1 MFSDALVLRAASTAN
16 VNLKKGVPTKIDGV
30 TLTAGESVLLKDQ
43 TNASE
48 NGVYAVGTPA
58 TRASAYAT
66 WDSLVG
72 LVVMVTAGTVNSNT
86 EYLCINDFGGTL
98 GTTPMRFSHLPGFV
112 PAEFSEAVS
121 EAPAAGDS
129 FATSDLVPIA
139 SGDTTLRG
147 IAVPSFRDY
156 ITGVPAGID
165 PKGNADS
172 RPAIQARIDAL
183 IQYGNRKNYGAVLEK
198 SGDFAIDGTLNKT
211 LVLVKNKG
219 PTTITLNASVS
230 ATFTMCVALMAD
242 GRISFASDGN
252 VTILD
257 LLTVPLSSRF
267 QAAIITIRS
276 PGPPY
281 QFELDDLAAS
291 GGGTCFLPAGK
302 YTIDGNGL
310 KLHPAVNLVGSGMG
324 ATFLVAATSMTGV
337 QDGGGSEPAL
347 LTVCARAPSTSATSK
362 SMYQPNISDLT
373 LKSGESIGPGIHGCL
388 IEVGA
393 RDPYYTS
400 SSEYAG
406 SSATF
411 LRCGVYGFSGC
422 GVFSQADRQRFYCE
436 YLRCLSNQLSGL
448 KVYGNDPVIGLRCG
462 FGSNGKHQLWIGQV
476 SGVIISGVN
485 CFSSNTP
492 STPARA
498 SDCLACYIGTP
509 NGCTIMNSVFN
520 DTLVLEGGPSDALG
534 KGISVTG
541 CDFRPNTA
549 GMFDPDT
556 GAPVGSAD
564 SRYDTF
570 IYVNNLQN
578 VVITG
583 NSFCATSESND
594 SQHNKFNYLVNANGS
609 SRVTFLGSSTSN
621 ARYRNYRA
629 AIPVNVLGH
638 NAQLTYSIRDLD
650 TGAQYDGK
658 LGDAPLAP
666 SLRGVPLS
674 QQSLDSVQG
683 YAWWDAGLGLQS
695 AAPHLGSDAAL
706 FYKVAG
712 ATDTVTIQP
721 GVKYAVIDLFKGTDS
736 SLSIVLPAAK
746 YQKELDIVLRGDQ
759 RYKTALAW
767 SYADAGDGLVS
778 GELRLPAV
786 ATERVELQLLRKG
799 GSGTGAARWYRT
811 GTQPVWFNIAIGA
824 SDATVASGVQYVFR
838 APSFMLVT
846 EVRGSL
852 TTAASDGDQL
862 VGFDVKAGG
871 ITIFAA
877 RPQFA
882 VNSRS
887 TVDGVS
893 TAGTLVANP
902 TFDDDAEIKVNVTLN
917 GTGTTTASA
926 GLKLWFKGLAP

>member
-1 MFSDALVLRAASTAN
+1 MISDALMLRAASTAN
-16 VNLKKGVPTKIDGV
+16 VNLKKGVPTKLDGV
-30 TLTAGESVLLKDQ
+30 ALAAGESVLLKDQ

-48 NGVYAVGTPA
+48 NGVYAAGSPS
-58 TRASAYAT
+58 RASGYAT
-66 WDSLVG
+66 WDSLAG
-72 LVVMVTAGTVNSNT
+72 LVVIVTAGTVNTNT

-98 GTTPMRFSHLPGFV
+98 GTTPLRFSHLPGFV
-112 PAEFSEAVS
+112 PAEFSEAVA
-121 EAPAAGDS
+121 EAPPAAGP
-129 FATSDLVPIA
+129 FATSDLMPVVVGGTALGGISVPA
-139 SGDTTLRG
+139 LQGY
-147 IAVPSFRDY
+147 V
-156 ITGVPAGID
+156 TGVPAGVD
-165 PKGNADS
+165 PKGNTDS
-172 RPAIQARIDAL
+172 RPAIQGRIDAL
-183 IQYGNRKNYGAVLEK
+183 IQYGDRKNYASVVEK
-198 SGDFAIDGTLNKT
+198 SADFAIDASLNKT
-211 LVLVKNKG
+211 LVLIKRAG
-219 PTTITLNASVS
+219 TTTITLNASVS
-230 ATFTMCVALMAD
+230 ASFTMCVALMAD
-242 GRISFASDGN
+242 GRVSFASDGN

-257 LLTVPLSSRF
+257 LLTVPLASRF
-267 QAAIITIRS
+267 QAAIVTIRS

-291 GGGTCFLPAGK
+291 GGGTCLLPAGK
-302 YTIDGNGL
+302 YLIDGNGI

-324 ATFLVAATSMTGV
+324 ETFLIAAATLTGI
-337 QDGGGSEPAL
+337 QDAGGPEPAL
-347 LTVCARAPSTSATSK
+347 LTVCARAPSTTATSK
-362 SMYQPNISDLT
+362 NMYQPNISDLT
-373 LKSGESIGPGIHGCL
+373 LKSGQTIGPGIHGCL
-388 IEVGA
+388 IEAGT

-448 KVYGNDPVIGLRCG
+448 KVFGNDPVIGLRCG

-498 SDCLACYIGTP
+498 TDCLACYVGTP

-520 DTLVLEGGPSDALG
+520 DTLVLEGGPTDALG

-549 GMFDPDT
+549 GMFDPET
-556 GAPVGSAD
+556 GVPIGSAD

-594 SQHNKFNYLVNANGS
+594 SVHNKFNYLVNANGS
-609 SRVTFLGSSTSN
+609 ARVTFIGSSTSN

-650 TGAQYDGK
+650 TGAEYDGK

-666 SLRGVPLS
+666 ALRGVPLS
-674 QQSLDSVQG
+674 QQSLDGVQG

-712 ATDTVTIQP
+712 ASDSVTIQP
-721 GVKYAVIDLFKGTDS
+721 GVKYAVIDLFKGADS
-736 SLSIVLPAAK
+736 SLSITLPTAK
-746 YQKELDIVLRGDQ
+746 YQKELDIVLRGDP
-759 RYKTALAW
+759 RYKAALAW
-767 SYADAGDGLVS
+767 NYADAGDGLVS

-786 ATERVELQLLRKG
+786 ATERVEVQLLRKG
-799 GSGTGAARWYRT
+799 GTGTGAARWYRRI
-811 GTQPVWFNIAIGA
+811 TQPVWFNIAIGA
-824 SDATVASGVQYVFR
+824 NDAPVAAGIQYVFR
-838 APSFMLVT
+838 APSYMLVT

-852 TTAASDGDQL
+852 ATAASEGDQL

-871 ITIFAA
+871 TTIFAA

-882 VNSRS
+882 ANSRS
-887 TVDGVS
+887 TVDGLS
-893 TAGTLVANP
+893 TAGTLVSNS
-902 TFDDDAEIKVNVTLN
+902 TFDDDEEIKINITLN
-917 GTGTTTASA
+917 GAGTTTAST
-926 GLKLWFKGLAP
+926 GLKLWFKGLVP

>member
-1 MFSDALVLRAASTAN
+1 MVSDALMLRAASTAN

-30 TLTAGESVLLKDQ
+30 TLTAGEGVLLKDQ

-48 NGVYAVGTPA
+48 NGIYAAGSQS
-58 TRASAYAT
+58 RLSGYST

-72 LVVMVTAGTVNSNT
+72 LVVVVTAGTTNSNT

-98 GTTPMRFSHLPGFV
+98 GTTPIRISHLPGFV
-112 PAEFSEAVS
+112 PAEFNQVLAQ
-121 EAPAAGDS
+121 APAAGEPFS
-129 FATSDLVPIA
+129 ASDLVPV
-139 SGDTTLRG
+139 SGATLRG
-147 IAVPSFRDY
+147 ISVPSLQDFIRGVP
-156 ITGVPAGID
+156 TGVD
-165 PKGNADS
+165 PKGNKDS
-172 RPAIQARIDAL
+172 RPAIQDRIDSL
-183 IQYGNRKNYGAVLEK
+183 IQYGNVKNYGPVVVK
-198 SGDFAIDGTLNKT
+198 TGDFSIDASLHKT
-211 LVLVKNKG
+211 LVLVKNAG

-230 ATFTMCVALMAD
+230 ASFMMSVALMAD
-242 GRISFASDGN
+242 GSISFATDGN
-252 VTILD
+252 VTVLD
-257 LLTVPLSSRF
+257 LLTVPIASRF
-267 QAAIITIRS
+267 QAALVTIRS

-281 QFELDDLAAS
+281 QFELDDLPAS

-302 YTIDGNGL
+302 YTIDGNGI
-310 KLHPAVNLVGSGMG
+310 KLHPSVNLVGSGMG
-324 ATFLVAATSMTGV
+324 ATFLVAATTMTGV
-337 QDGGGSEPAL
+337 QDGGGPEPAL
-347 LTVCARAPSTSATSK
+347 LTVCARAPSTAATSK

-373 LKSGESIGPGIHGCL
+373 LKSGETIGPGIHGCL
-388 IEVGA
+388 VEAGT

-422 GVFSQADRQRFYCE
+422 GIFSQADRQRFYCE
-436 YLRCLSNQLSGL
+436 YLRCLSNLLSGL
-448 KVYGNDPVIGLRCG
+448 KVFGNDPVIGPRCG
-462 FGSNGKHQLWIGQV
+462 FGSNGKHQLWLGSV

-492 STPARA
+492 SLAARA
-498 SDCLACYIGTP
+498 TDCLACYVGTP

-520 DTLVLEGGPSDALG
+520 DTLVLEGGPTDALG

-549 GMFDPDT
+549 GMFDPAT
-556 GAPVGSAD
+556 GVPNGSAD

-578 VVITG
+578 VVVTG

-594 SQHNKFNYLVNANGS
+594 SVHNKFNYLVNANGS
-609 SRVTFLGSSTSN
+609 ARVTFIGTSTSSV
-621 ARYRNYRA
+621 RYKNYRA
-629 AIPVNVLGH
+629 AIPINVLGH
-638 NAQLTYSIRDLD
+638 NAQITYSFRDLD
-650 TGAQYDGK
+650 TGAQFDGT

-674 QQSLDSVQG
+674 QQSLDGVQG

-712 ATDTVTIQP
+712 ATDSVTIQP
-721 GVKYAVIDLFKGTDS
+721 GVKYAVIELFKGADS
-736 SLSIVLPAAK
+736 NLTIVLPTAK
-746 YQKELDIVLRGDQ
+746 YQKELDIILRGDQ
-759 RYKTALAW
+759 RYKAALTW
-767 SYADAGDGLVS
+767 NFADAGDGLVS
-778 GELRLPAV
+778 GELRLPAI

-799 GSGTGAARWYRT
+799 GLGTGAARWYRRS
-811 GTQPVWFNIAIGA
+811 TQPVWFNIAVGA
-824 SDATVASGVQYVFR
+824 NDAPVAAGVQYVFR
-838 APSFMLVT
+838 SPSFMLVT

-871 ITIFAA
+871 TTIFAA

-882 VNSRS
+882 ANSRS

-893 TAGTLVANP
+893 TPGTLIASP
-902 TFDDDAEIKVNVTLN
+902 TFDDDQEIKVNVTLN
-917 GTGTTTASA
+917 GTGTASST
-926 GLKLWFKGLAP
+926 GLKLWFKGLGT